1 MRIRTHYPGIKKRN
15 KKLFSMNTFK
25 VHIEKLVFKKN
36 IFSDF
41 LIVLLVLV
49 FFEKLNIKFK

>member
-15 KKLFSMNTFK
+15 KKLFSMNTYK
-25 VHIEKLVFKKN
+25 VHIEKLVFLN